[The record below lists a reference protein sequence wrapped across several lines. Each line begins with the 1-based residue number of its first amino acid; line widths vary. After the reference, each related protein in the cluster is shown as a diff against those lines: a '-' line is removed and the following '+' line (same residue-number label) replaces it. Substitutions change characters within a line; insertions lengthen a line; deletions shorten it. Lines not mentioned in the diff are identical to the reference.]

1 MKRWIFRDAPPGAP
15 NAAWAEDL
23 GISPT
28 LLNLLWQRGF
38 DTRDDMDAFLS
49 ARLAS
54 LRPPAHWPGVS
65 EAAALFVRELIQG
78 KKPVIWG
85 DYDVDGITATT
96 IALDV
101 LEAHGIAAGYHIPDR
116 RSEGYGLNVP
126 ALERLAAEGYGVL
139 LTVDCGIA
147 DVEAIARARELG
159 MTVIV
164 TDHHLPPEE
173 LPPAHA
179 LCNPRLV
186 PAEECPCPDLAGV
199 GVSFFLMAAI
209 NSLLAERTGR
219 RYKMDDA
226 LDVTALGTLAD
237 VMRLTGQNR
246 VLVRGGLEKIAGA
259 RRPGMLA
266 LKTVSGLDPL
276 ARLTGGQVVFRLAP
290 RINAAGRMGK
300 ADIALRLLRC
310 KDCSEAAGLAQTLDT
325 LNTERKQEEERIWAE
340 AREQALQLMA
350 SRPRPGLVVYGPD
363 WHPGII
369 GIVASRLLEEFYCP
383 TIILCDDGESLK
395 GSGRSI
401 REFDLYAGLQK
412 CSDIL
417 SGFGGHRQAAGVRL
431 DRDRLEDFRTAF
443 ETVCAATLGP
453 DPVQPTLILENEL
466 DFATAGN
473 QEFLRELDLLQP
485 FGPGNAEPVFAS
497 PPLLIRDRLPLGQ
510 GGQHVRLKV
519 QDTVSGVTLIAKA
532 WRMAAEFPSSMIGKR
547 IRIAYTPRIDMY
559 NGIAA
564 VDIGIKDWQPA

>member
-1 MKRWIFRDAPPGAP
+1 MKRWIFRDAPQGAP
-15 NAAWAEDL
+15 DAAWADEL
-23 GISPT
+23 GISTT
-28 LLNLLWQRGF
+28 LLDILWQRGF
-38 DTRDDMDAFLS
+38 GSREAMDAFLS
-49 ARLAS
+49 ARLS
-54 LRPPAHWPGVS
+54 TLCPPAHWPGVN
-65 EAAALFVRELIQG
+65 EAAVLFVEELVRG

-96 IALDV
+96 LALDI
-101 LEAHGIAAGYHIPDR
+101 LEVHGIAAGYHIPDR
-116 RSEGYGLNVP
+116 RAEGYGLNVP
-126 ALERLAAEGYGVL
+126 ALERLASEGYGVL

-147 DVEAIARARELG
+147 DVEAITRARELG

-164 TDHHLPPEE
+164 TDHHLPPDE

-186 PAEECPCPDLAGV
+186 PAEDCPCPDLAGV

-209 NSLLAERTGR
+209 NNLLGQRTGR
-219 RYKMDDA
+219 RYRMDDA

-246 VLVRGGLEKIAGA
+246 ILVRGGLEKIACA

-300 ADIALRLLRC
+300 ADIALKLLRS
-310 KDCSEAAGLAQTLDT
+310 KDCAKAAELAQQLDA

-340 AREQALQLMA
+340 AREQALRLME
-350 SRPRPGLVVYGPD
+350 SRPRPALVIYGAD

-369 GIVASRLLEEFYCP
+369 GIVASRLLDEFYRP
-383 TIILCDDGESLK
+383 TVILCDDGGSLK
-395 GSGRSI
+395 GSGRSV
-401 REFDLYAGLQK
+401 REFDLYAGLQH
-412 CSDIL
+412 CADLL

-431 DRDRLEDFRTAF
+431 EKERLDAFRDAF
-443 ETVCAATLGP
+443 ESVCAAALGP
-453 DPVQPTLILENEL
+453 DPVQPAITLECEL

-497 PPLLIRDRLPLGQ
+497 PPLIIRDRLPLGQ
-510 GGQHVRLKV
+510 SGQHIRLKV
-519 QDTVSGVTLIAKA
+519 QDTSSGVTLIAKA
-532 WRMAAEFPSSMIGKR
+532 WRMAGEFPPEMIGKR

-559 NGIAA
+559 TGIASI
-564 VDIGIKDWQPA
+564 DLGIKDWQPA

>member
-1 MKRWIFRDAPPGAP
+1 MRRWIFRDAPQGAP
-15 NAAWAEDL
+15 DAAWAEAL

-28 LLNLLWQRGF
+28 LLGLLWQRGF
-38 DTRDDMDAFLS
+38 TTRDGMDAFLS
-49 ARLAS
+49 ARLTT
-54 LRPPAHWPGVS
+54 LCPPARWPGVD
-65 EAAALFVRELIQG
+65 EAAALFVRELVLG

-85 DYDVDGITATT
+85 DYDVDGITATAL
-96 IALDV
+96 ALDV
-101 LEAHGIAAGYHIPDR
+101 LDVHGIAAGYHIPDR
-116 RSEGYGLNVP
+116 RAEGYGLNVP
-126 ALERLAAEGYGVL
+126 AIERLASEGYGVL

-164 TDHHLPPEE
+164 TDHHLPPDE

-179 LCNPRLV
+179 LCNPRLG
-186 PAEECPCPDLAGV
+186 PAEDCPCPDLAGV
-199 GVSFFLMAAI
+199 GVSFFLMAAV
-209 NSLLAERTGR
+209 NNLLARRTGR

-226 LDVTALGTLAD
+226 LDLTALGTLAD

-300 ADIALRLLRC
+300 ADTALRLLRC
-310 KDCSEAAGLAQTLDT
+310 RDCAKAAELARQLDA
-325 LNTERKQEEERIWAE
+325 LNTERKQEEERIWTA
-340 AREQALQLMA
+340 AREQALRLMEE
-350 SRPRPGLVVYGPD
+350 RPRPALVIYGAD

-369 GIVASRLLEEFYCP
+369 GIVASRLLDEFCRP
-383 TIILCDDGESLK
+383 AIILCDDGGSLK
-395 GSGRSI
+395 GSGRSV
-401 REFDLYAGLQK
+401 REFDLYAGLQQ
-412 CSDIL
+412 CAGLL
-417 SGFGGHRQAAGVRL
+417 SGFGGHRQAAGIRLEKDRL
-431 DRDRLEDFRTAF
+431 DAFRDVF
-443 ETVCAATLGP
+443 ETICAAVLGT
-453 DPVQPTLILENEL
+453 DPAQPALLIESEL

-473 QEFLRELDLLQP
+473 QTFLRELDLLQP

-510 GGQHVRLKV
+510 SGQHVRLKV
-519 QDTVSGVTLIAKA
+519 QDTSSGVTLIAKA
-532 WRMAAEFPSSMIGKR
+532 WRMAEAFPPEMIGKR

-559 NGIAA
+559 NGIASI
-564 VDIGIKDWQPA
+564 DLGIKDWQPA